1 MFTVKCMV
9 VIFSLLSLFRLC
21 YYTPEK
27 LPANINTAVDLNLGL
42 GIVFTCAVIAS
53 GVEEF
58 ILYPFMVLTI
68 MLDACAW
75 LLPTKFDNRR

>member
-9 VIFSLLSLFRLC
+9 VAFSIFSLIRLC
-21 YYTPEK
+21 CSYDTHER
-27 LPANINTAVDLNLGL
+27 LPVNINTAVDLTFIL
-42 GIVFTCAVIAS
+42 GIIFTCAVIAS

-58 ILYPFMVLTI
+58 ILYPLMILTI

-75 LLPTKFDNRR
+75 LLPIKF

>member
-9 VIFSLLSLFRLC
+9 VAFSIFSLIRLC
-21 YYTPEK
+21 CNTPER
-27 LPANINTAVDLNLGL
+27 LPANINTAVDLNLTL
-42 GIVFTCAVIAS
+42 SVIFTCGVIAS

-58 ILYPFMVLTI
+58 ILYPLMILTI

-75 LLPTKFDNRR
+75 LLPIKF